1 MARLGLVNFL
11 KIANKHHLL
20 CLDPEGIWN
29 HPSDLMSRVGWQVKE
44 GKVKCEFLKC
54 SYFHIIPK
62 TKES

>member
-1 MARLGLVNFL
+1 MAGLGLVNFL

-20 CLDPEGIWN
+20 GLDPDLG
-29 HPSDLMSRVGWQVKE
+29 DLMSRVGWQVKN

-54 SYFHIIPK
+54 SYFYIIPK